1 MFAGNTADPVTVV
14 EQMRIVKEQ
23 LGVEELVLVGDRGMV
38 KSKGKQALK
47 EAGLRYITA
56 LTDPQIRRLWGE
68 GTLQMSL
75 FSEAICEV
83 EADGVRYLL
92 RKNEDEE
99 ARQWHRLEDKLAK
112 LAKKVEQRHEQV
124 KASARCQ
131 AEAGPPVIERAVSSL
146 LTRLDGR
153 YRTVRPSSRAAATDA
168 ARSLFDVLFTC
179 FQKSLSSTPWR
190 DRYFCIPC
198 G

>member
-1 MFAGNTADPVTVV
+1 MP
-14 EQMRIVKEQ
+14 IVKEQ
-23 LGVEELVLVGDRGMV
+23 LGVEELVFVGHRGMV

-56 LTDPQIRRLWGE
+56 LTDPQIRRLCGE

-112 LAKKVEQRHEQV
+112 LAKKLEQRHGAATAGGPGEFLVAWNCTPAALPAGAQRLEKV
-124 KASARCQ
+124 PQNESRRPNWMLRGLPAEVILPKSAAVRLPCGPASCVVLKALKNSARNC
-131 AEAGPPVIERAVSSL
+131 SL
-146 LTRLDGR
+146 
-153 YRTVRPSSRAAATDA
+153 
-168 ARSLFDVLFTC
+168 ARSPIC
-179 FQKSLSSTPWR
+179 
-190 DRYFCIPC
+190 
-198 G
+198 

>member
-1 MFAGNTADPVTVV
+1 M
-14 EQMRIVKEQ
+14 
-23 LGVEELVLVGDRGMV
+23 
-38 KSKGKQALK
+38 K

-68 GTLQMSL
+68 GTLPMSL

-112 LAKKVEQRHEQV
+112 LAQKVEQRHERV

-131 AEAGPPVIERAVSSL
+131 AEAGPPVI
-146 LTRLDGR
+146 
-153 YRTVRPSSRAAATDA
+153 RTP
-168 ARSLFDVLFTC
+168 
-179 FQKSLSSTPWR
+179 SLSPMLWR
-190 DRYFCIPC
+190 R
-198 G
+198 